1 MPTFKVAL
9 IREEEGRYSVQVPAL
24 PGCFTCG
31 DTREEAIEMARD
43 AIALYL
49 EELAAQGR
57 PIPQDEVEA
66 LSLEV
71 ASPSR

>member
-1 MPTFKVAL
+1 MVTFKVVL
-9 IREEEGRYSVQVPAL
+9 IREEDGRYSVQVPAL

-31 DTREEAIEMARD
+31 DSREEAIAMAKD

-49 EELAAQGR
+49 EELVARGR

-66 LSLEV
+66 VSVQV
-71 ASPSR
+71 ALPGR